1 MACLRRN
8 KKYYQGEPFH
18 DSMFIIFNPSKRISL
33 GYGKKYWF
41 MVAVTYEE
49 IYAIRI

>member
-1 MACLRRN
+1 MVAQR
-8 KKYYQGEPFH
+8 KYYLGQPFH

-41 MVAVTYEE
+41 RVFVGYESL
-49 IYAIRI
+49 YAIRI